1 MRSLKPLFFLFT
13 AVLFTTLLLACSS
26 TTTTKPDVNTFNPY
40 LDVLDKIITDTKT
53 ALIPLS
59 QLPEARGNDAAACT
73 TVMAEKLKSYTQYTT
88 FGAAHLDGTLFCTSQ
103 VQTTPANILDRAYFK
118 RAVETKDISVGDY
131 QIGKV
136 TGKKSV
142 GIGYPI
148 LDSSNNVQG
157 VVLSPVDLE
166 WLNQHLAALQLP
178 TDAELVLLD
187 SQGTVLAHV
196 PAAPDM
202 IGKPATDS
210 PLIKAM
216 MAQTA
221 TDGVFAGM
229 DGVSR
234 SYLLGSPKNSKNNWH
249 LALGLK
255 K

>member
-1 MRSLKPLFFLFT
+1 MHSLKPLTFLFT
-13 AVLFTTLLLACSS
+13 AILFTTLLLACSNS
-26 TTTTKPDVNTFNPY
+26 PAKPDVNTFAPY

-73 TVMAEKLKSYTQYTT
+73 AVMAEKLKSYTQYTT

-103 VQTTPANILDRAYFK
+103 VQTAPANILDRAYFK

-157 VVLSPVDLE
+157 IVLSPVDLE

-178 TDAELVLLD
+178 ADAELVLLD
-187 SQGTVLAHV
+187 SQGNILAHV
-196 PAAPDM
+196 PGAPDM
-202 IGKPATDS
+202 LGKPAADS
-210 PLIKAM
+210 PLTKAM
-216 MAQTA
+216 LAQSA
-221 TDGVFAGM
+221 TDGVFTGL

-234 SYLLGSPKNSKNNWH
+234 SYLLGSPKNSNNNWH